1 MVFEVINKH
10 ARPVTAAHE
19 SPAGSGARVDRPAE
33 RPDERIA
40 VAERPMP
47 AGVLCQLLRSAVA
60 LQAESLL
67 RTAGALAGAWGG
79 VLDRTEGIE
88 RDARDLSALAPAA
101 VSAGA
106 RLPAGVDSGA
116 GDPKRPSSVVEGLLA
131 GHEALVSVLRQIAG
145 ANPAPTGAEVNAGA
159 GATAGADPAGTDQA
173 GDVAAD
179 SWHRVVTG
187 ILDRREQEMVL
198 LRAIGAQGD
207 LPSEEHYIRGAL
219 PKRF

>member
-10 ARPVTAAHE
+10 ARPATAAHE
-19 SPAGSGARVDRPAE
+19 TPSGSSARVDRPAE
-33 RPDERIA
+33 RSDERIA

-79 VLDRTEGIE
+79 VLDRTEWIE
-88 RDARDLSALAPAA
+88 RDARDLSALATAA

-106 RLPAGVDSGA
+106 RLPAGVDAGA
-116 GDPKRPSSVVEGLLA
+116 GDPKLPSSVVEGLLA
-131 GHEALVSVLRQIAG
+131 GHQALVSVLRQIAG
-145 ANPAPTGAEVNAGA
+145 ANPAPTGADR
-159 GATAGADPAGTDQA
+159 ADADRADADQL

-207 LPSEEHYIRGAL
+207 LPSEERYIRGVL
-219 PKRF
+219 PKRY